1 MTTRKG
7 IIFDM
12 DGVLVDAMPFHAE
25 AMSRAIKEITNHEI
39 DKKNIFLLEGMPS
52 SDLVKEI
59 FKREN
64 INKKIDVY
72 DDDLA
77 KKIGSR
83 KEQVFKQ
90 IQNAKRI
97 DGAKELLEDLTSN
110 CGKSCIKAVVSG
122 AAREE
127 VEAILDKNIGSKYFD
142 FIITGDDIEKGKP
155 NPAPFKIALNKMNL
169 PASQVI
175 VVENSSLGVEAANK
189 AGLECIITLNNTPLD
204 IQNDFKEVM
213 SSDPK
218 KFTFKDTKSAS
229 NFLKN
234 WCCGEQ

>member
-1 MTTRKG
+1 MTNRKG

-25 AMSRAIKEITNHEI
+25 AMSRAIKELTNHEI

-64 INKKIDVY
+64 INKKIDL

-77 KKIGSR
+77 KQIGSR

-90 IQNAKRI
+90 IQNAKGI

-127 VEAILDKNIGSKYFD
+127 VEAILDKNIGNKYFD

-155 NPAPFKIALNKMNL
+155 NPAPFLIALDKMNL

-175 VVENSSLGVEAANK
+175 VVENSPLGVEAANK
-189 AGLECIITLNNTPLD
+189 ASLESVITLNNTPLD
-204 IQNDFKEVM
+204 IQVDFKEVM
-213 SSDPK
+213 SPDPK
-218 KFTFKDTKSAS
+218 KFTFKDTKSTCK
-229 NFLKN
+229 FLKN
-234 WCCGEQ
+234 WCCGKR